1 VRRKNKA
8 GSTTSQ
14 HPIAYVRLRS
24 LLEGEVTI
32 HEQYVAAER
41 FVGKLNEALIDEQCT
56 LSTVLES
63 RFAAR
68 DGKLVLEIFCV
79 RAEQLSIFMDSAYS
93 GREADPDE
101 LMSDARGRWA
111 NALRQALVGEETIR
125 LELPGLATAATRLK
139 ADEDGAL
146 FPLVRPTELEPVL
159 NRQVPEDATHAIQG
173 GSEFD
178 LTDGVNNSPPVW
190 EAACTVRAQPRLA
203 RNGIALKLLEA
214 PLGHLGKKARVSI
227 EDMSTSDLLVITGA
241 AKRKVGVWL
250 EVQLAT
256 SPGHSR
262 SSIGKVLGLGSRE
275 AYSRSFNDI
284 ET

>member
-1 VRRKNKA
+1 MRRNKKA
-8 GSTTSQ
+8 GPPTSRHPTT
-14 HPIAYVRLRS
+14 HVRLRS

-32 HEQYVAAER
+32 HEQHVAAER
-41 FVGKLNEALIDEQCT
+41 FVGKLNETLIDVQST

-68 DGKLVLEIFCV
+68 DGELVLEIFCV
-79 RAEQLSIFMDSAYS
+79 RADQLSIFMDSAYI

-101 LMSDARGRWA
+101 LMGDARGRWA
-111 NALRQALVGEETIR
+111 AALRQALIGEETIR

-146 FPLVRPTELEPVL
+146 FPLVGPNELEPVL

-173 GSEFD
+173 SNEFD
-178 LTDGVNNSPPVW
+178 LGDGFDNSPPVW

-203 RNGIALKLLEA
+203 RNGIDLKLLEA

-227 EDMSTSDLLVITGA
+227 EDMSASDLLVIAGA

-250 EVQLAT
+250 DVQLAT
-256 SPGHSR
+256 SPGRSR
-262 SSIGKVLGLGSRE
+262 SSICKVLGLGSKE
-275 AYSRSFNDI
+275 SHSRSLIDMD
-284 ET
+284 T